1 MQRVYRSF
9 IAIGLLAIMVSVI
22 ILVPRLASAQD
33 GGQQQ
38 YTQHVV
44 QRGEGL
50 YGIARKYGVTVYAI
64 AQANNISNPNLIYVG
79 QVLKIPVGTTS
90 TVTPVT
96 PVPTT
101 PAPIT
106 PVPTTP
112 PPPAGETI
120 HVVQA
125 GENLYRIALRY
136 GTTVQAIS
144 QANGITNPNL
154 IYVGMQL
161 KIPAPGAVL
170 PPAPTTPAPTTPAP
184 ASVTPTTPTAT
195 TPAATDDTSGAG
207 TAPAA
212 TTPAAPSGAPA
223 AAVPFSYGIQVQ
235 LFGQDMDKVIENL
248 NRLGVTWVKQE
259 ISWAEFEPS
268 RGNINF
274 DDIDVVIDALDGAGL
289 DIMLTVYDAPDW
301 ARGATEE
308 NGPPTD
314 NQDFANFMTQL
325 ATRYAGRVDAYEIWK
340 EPNLRREWNGKA
352 YGKPLSAA
360 GYVDLL
366 QAGYTAVKA
375 ADSEAV
381 VVSGGLAPTGLDS
394 ADNAISDR
402 NFLRQMYQAGVN
414 NVADAIGIHPFG
426 FGNPPDS
433 TCCETNPQITGWDD
447 HASFFFQNTL
457 QDYRAIMTEFNDSG
471 RFMWVT
477 EFGWGSSE
485 NLPGEVNLNYGF
497 VEFTSL
503 DEQSQYTI
511 RAFEAGNELGYVGPM
526 FLWNLNFCEVYG
538 IGSEQC
544 YWSLLD
550 PAGNPKPIFFAVEGI
565 EK

>member
-1 MQRVYRSF
+1 MQRVYRSL
-9 IAIGLLAIMVSVI
+9 IAIGLLAIMVSVL
-22 ILVPRLASAQD
+22 ILAPRLASAQD
-33 GGQQQ
+33 GGQQP
-38 YTQHVV
+38 TQHVV
-44 QRGEGL
+44 QRGESL
-50 YGIARKYGVTVYAI
+50 YGIARQYGVTVLAI

-79 QVLKIPVGTTS
+79 QVLKIPVGTTP
-90 TVTPVT
+90 TVTPTT

-101 PAPIT
+101 PAATT
-106 PVPTTP
+106 PAPTTP
-112 PPPAGETI
+112 PPPTGQTV

-144 QANGITNPNL
+144 QVNGITNPNL
-154 IYVGMQL
+154 VFVGMQL

-170 PPAPTTPAPTTPAP
+170 PAATTPAP
-184 ASVTPTTPTAT
+184 VAT
-195 TPAATDDTSGAG
+195 TP
-207 TAPAA
+207 APAA
-212 TTPAAPSGAPA
+212 TTPAPATTSEASGGEATAAATTPAPPTGVQAS
-223 AAVPFSYGIQVQ
+223 AVPFNYGIQVQ
-235 LFGQDMDKVIENL
+235 LFGQDSAAVVENL
-248 NRLGVTWVKQE
+248 TRLGVSWVKQE
-259 ISWAEFEPS
+259 ISWATFEPTK
-268 RGNINF
+268 GNINF
-274 DDIDVVIDALDGAGL
+274 DDIDTAIDALDGAGFN
-289 DIMLTVYDAPDW
+289 IILTVYDAPDW

-340 EPNLRREWNGKA
+340 EANLRREWNGKA
-352 YGKPLSAA
+352 YGKPISAA
-360 GYVDLL
+360 GYVELL
-366 QAGYTAVKA
+366 RVGYNAVKA

-381 VVSGGLAPTGLDS
+381 VVSGGLAPTGLDN
-394 ADNAISDR
+394 ADNALNDR

-414 NVADAIGIHPFG
+414 TVADAIGIHPFG

-447 HASFFFQNTL
+447 HPSFFFQNTL
-457 QDYRAIMTEFNDSG
+457 QEYRAIMGEFNDSG
-471 RFMWVT
+471 RFLWVT

-485 NLPGEVNLNYGF
+485 NLPGDVNPNFGF

-511 RAFEAGNELGYVGPM
+511 RAFETGNELGFIGPM
-526 FLWNLNFCEVYG
+526 FLWNLNFCEVFG
-538 IGSEQC
+538 IGSAEC

>member
-1 MQRVYRSF
+1 MQRVYRSL
-9 IAIGLLAIMVSVI
+9 IAIGLLAIMVSVL
-22 ILVPRLASAQD
+22 ILAPRLASAQD
-33 GGQQQ
+33 GGQQP
-38 YTQHVV
+38 TQHVV
-44 QRGEGL
+44 QRGESL
-50 YGIARKYGVTVYAI
+50 YGIARQYGVTVLAI

-79 QVLKIPVGTTS
+79 QVLKIPVGTTP
-90 TVTPVT
+90 TVTPTT

-101 PAPIT
+101 PAATT
-106 PVPTTP
+106 PAPTTP
-112 PPPAGETI
+112 PPPTGQTV

-125 GENLYRIALRY
+125 GENLYRIALQY

-154 IYVGMQL
+154 VYVGMQL

-170 PPAPTTPAPTTPAP
+170 P
-184 ASVTPTTPTAT
+184 
-195 TPAATDDTSGAG
+195 
-207 TAPAA
+207 AA
-212 TTPAAPSGAPA
+212 TTPAAVATTPAPVATTPAPATTSEASGGEATAVATTPAPTNTAPA
-223 AAVPFSYGIQVQ
+223 AAVPFNYGIQVQ
-235 LFGQDMDKVIENL
+235 LFGQDSAAVVENL
-248 NRLGVTWVKQE
+248 TRLGVGWVKQE
-259 ISWAEFEPS
+259 ISWAMFEPTK
-268 RGNINF
+268 GNINF
-274 DDIDVVIDALDGAGL
+274 DDIDTAIDALDGAGFN
-289 DIMLTVYDAPDW
+289 IMLTVYDAPDW

-314 NQDFANFMTQL
+314 NQDFANFVTQL

-352 YGKPLSAA
+352 YGKPISAA

-366 QAGYTAVKA
+366 RVGYTAVKA

-381 VVSGGLAPTGLDS
+381 VVSGGLAPTGLDN
-394 ADNAISDR
+394 ADNALNDR

-414 NVADAIGIHPFG
+414 TVADAIGIHPFG

-447 HASFFFQNTL
+447 HPSFFFQNTL
-457 QDYRAIMTEFNDSG
+457 QEYRAIMGEFNDSG
-471 RFMWVT
+471 RFLWVT

-485 NLPGEVNLNYGF
+485 NLPGDVNPNFGF

-511 RAFEAGNELGYVGPM
+511 RAFETGNELGFIGPM
-526 FLWNLNFCEVYG
+526 FLWNLNFCEVFG
-538 IGSEQC
+538 IGSAEC

>member
-1 MQRVYRSF
+1 MQRVYRLF
-9 IAIGLLAIMVSVI
+9 IAIALLAIMVSVL
-22 ILVPRLASAQD
+22 ILTPHPTSAQD
-33 GGQQQ
+33 GGQQN
-38 YTQHVV
+38 TQHVV
-44 QRGEGL
+44 QRGESL
-50 YGIARKYGVTVYAI
+50 YGIARQYGVTVLAI

-79 QVLKIPVGTTS
+79 QVLKIPVATTP
-90 TVTPVT
+90 TATTPAPTT
-96 PVPTT
+96 PTTPTT
-101 PAPIT
+101 PAPTTVT
-106 PVPTTP
+106 PAATTP
-112 PPPAGETI
+112 PPATGPTV
-120 HVVQA
+120 HVVQV
-125 GENLYRIALRY
+125 GENLYRIALKY

-161 KIPAPGAVL
+161 NIPAPGAPLAVV
-170 PPAPTTPAPTTPAP
+170 PAATTPAPTTPAPTTPAP
-184 ASVTPTTPTAT
+184 AGTTEAAGGETTEVAT
-195 TPAATDDTSGAG
+195 TPA
-207 TAPAA
+207 P
-212 TTPAAPSGAPA
+212 PSGAQA
-223 AAVPFSYGIQVQ
+223 AAVPFDYGIQVQ
-235 LFGQDMDKVIENL
+235 LFGQDTAKVIDNL
-248 NRLGVTWVKQE
+248 TRLGVSWVKQE
-259 ISWAEFEPS
+259 ISWATFEPTK
-268 RGNINF
+268 GNINF
-274 DDIDVVIDALDGAGL
+274 DDIDTVMDALDGAGFS
-289 DIMLTVYDAPDW
+289 IMLTVYDAPDW

-360 GYVDLL
+360 GYVELL
-366 QAGYTAVKA
+366 RAGYTAVKA

-394 ADNAISDR
+394 PDNAISDR
-402 NFLRQMYQAGVN
+402 NFLRQMYQAGFN
-414 NVADAIGIHPFG
+414 NVADAIGVHPFG

-433 TCCETNPQITGWDD
+433 TCCETIPQITGWDD
-447 HASFFFQNTL
+447 HPSFFFQNTL
-457 QDYRAIMTEFNDSG
+457 QDYRAIMSEFNDSG
-471 RFMWVT
+471 RFLWLT

-485 NLPGEVNLNYGF
+485 NLPGDVNPNYGF

-511 RAFEAGNELGYVGPM
+511 RAFEIGNELGFVGPM
-526 FLWNLNFCEVYG
+526 FLWNLNFCEVFG
-538 IGSEQC
+538 IGSAEC

-550 PAGNPKPIFFAVEGI
+550 PAGNPKPVFFAVEGI

>member
-1 MQRVYRSF
+1 MQRVYRSL
-9 IAIGLLAIMVSVI
+9 IAIGLLAIMVSVL
-22 ILVPRLASAQD
+22 ILAPRLASAQD
-33 GGQQQ
+33 GGQQP
-38 YTQHVV
+38 TQHVV
-44 QRGEGL
+44 QRGESL
-50 YGIARKYGVTVYAI
+50 YGIARQYGVTVLAI

-79 QVLKIPVGTTS
+79 QVLKIPVGTTP
-90 TVTPVT
+90 TVTPTT

-101 PAPIT
+101 PAATT
-106 PVPTTP
+106 PAPTTP
-112 PPPAGETI
+112 PPTTGQTV
-120 HVVQA
+120 HVVQT

-144 QANGITNPNL
+144 QVNGITNPNL
-154 IYVGMQL
+154 VYVGMQL

-170 PPAPTTPAPTTPAP
+170 P
-184 ASVTPTTPTAT
+184 
-195 TPAATDDTSGAG
+195 
-207 TAPAA
+207 AA
-212 TTPAAPSGAPA
+212 TTPAAVVTTPAPVATTPAPA
-223 AAVPFSYGIQVQ
+223 TTSEASGGEATAVATTPAPPTGAQASAVPFSYGVQVQ
-235 LFGQDMDKVIENL
+235 LFGQDSAAVVENL
-248 NRLGVTWVKQE
+248 TRLGVSWVKQE
-259 ISWAEFEPS
+259 ISWATFEPTK
-268 RGNINF
+268 GNINF
-274 DDIDVVIDALDGAGL
+274 DDIDTAIDALDGAGFN
-289 DIMLTVYDAPDW
+289 IMLTVYDAPDW

-314 NQDFANFMTQL
+314 NQDFANFVTQL

-352 YGKPLSAA
+352 YGKPISAA

-366 QAGYTAVKA
+366 RVGYTAVKA
-375 ADSEAV
+375 ADSAAV
-381 VVSGGLAPTGLDS
+381 VVSGGLAPTGLDN
-394 ADNAISDR
+394 ADNALNDR

-414 NVADAIGIHPFG
+414 TVADAIGIHPFG

-447 HASFFFQNTL
+447 HPSFFFQNTL
-457 QDYRAIMTEFNDSG
+457 QEYRAIMGEFNDSG
-471 RFMWVT
+471 RFLWVT

-485 NLPGEVNLNYGF
+485 NLPGDVNPNFGF

-511 RAFEAGNELGYVGPM
+511 RAFETGNELGFIGPM
-526 FLWNLNFCEVYG
+526 FLWNLNFCEVFG
-538 IGSEQC
+538 IGSAEC